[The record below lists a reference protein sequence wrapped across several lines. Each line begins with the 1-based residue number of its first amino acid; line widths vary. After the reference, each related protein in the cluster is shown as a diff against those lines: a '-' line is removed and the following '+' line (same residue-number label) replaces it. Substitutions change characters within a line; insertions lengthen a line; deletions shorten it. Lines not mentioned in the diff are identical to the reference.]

1 MRAADIP
8 DQGRCVNLVSIDAQ
22 SFLDHITYLNVAL
35 ATPFFLFCLFQ
46 ITLTPVL
53 QLFTYYVSFSVCAAL
68 LYLRMG
74 WVGIVGFFIACVVLP
89 CIIVLVRGIAKATR
103 MYQTKA
109 DERVRLT
116 SEMLHGIR
124 IIKYY
129 VWERPF
135 LKRID
140 EARSAELRKLLMF
153 SLLRSLNSVLTLL
166 SPPTATF
173 LTFLV
178 CVAAGGTI
186 THTKVFTAFSTFNM
200 MRLPFAHLGQ
210 FFNTL
215 AQWQISIQRI
225 VDFLNLPD
233 MKTQQSLEDDE
244 STNKDEEDETSL
256 STGFED
262 KNEDANIVASLNDC
276 TFKWPDGNTAISNV
290 NITINKGELVIVVGQ
305 VGSGKS
311 AFVSSLLG
319 ELTKSS
325 GQAHLPRS
333 VAYVPQTPWI
343 LVC

>member
-1 MRAADIP
+1 
-8 DQGRCVNLVSIDAQ
+8 
-22 SFLDHITYLNVAL
+22 
-35 ATPFFLFCLFQ
+35 
-46 ITLTPVL
+46 
-53 QLFTYYVSFSVCAAL
+53 
-68 LYLRMG
+68 MG
-74 WVGIVGFFIACVVLP
+74 WVGIVGFFIACAVLP

-116 SEMLHGIR
+116 SEMLQGIR
-124 IIKYY
+124 IVKYY
-129 VWERPF
+129 VWEKPF

-140 EARSAELRKLLMF
+140 DAREAELRKLLMF

-178 CVAAGGTI
+178 FVAAGGTI

-233 MKTQQSLEDDE
+233 MNTQQNQDTEE
-244 STNKDEEDETSL
+244 TTDEEETSL
-256 STGFED
+256 FADFED
-262 KNEDANIVASLNDC
+262 CHDEDPNVVATLKDC
-276 TFKWPDGNTAISNV
+276 TFNWPDGNTAISNV
-290 NITINKGELVIVVGQ
+290 NLTIKKGELVIVVGQ

-311 AFVSSLLG
+311 AFVYSLLG
-319 ELTKSS
+319 ELTKTS

-343 LVC
+343 LVCCFSRTFIIHVIKCAHTVWLL

>member
-1 MRAADIP
+1 MDSP
-8 DQGRCVNLVSIDAQ
+8 
-22 SFLDHITYLNVAL
+22 
-35 ATPFFLFCLFQ
+35 
-46 ITLTPVL
+46 
-53 QLFTYYVSFSVCAAL
+53 VCAAL

-74 WVGIVGFFIACVVLP
+74 WVGIVGFFIACAALP

-103 MYQTKA
+103 MYQAKA

-129 VWERPF
+129 VWEKPF
-135 LKRID
+135 LKRIND
-140 EARSAELRKLLMF
+140 VRAAELRKLLMF

-178 CVAAGGTI
+178 FIAVDGTI

-225 VDFLNLPD
+225 VEFLNLPD
-233 MKTQQSLEDDE
+233 MMTQKKHDDFEASDKSHSVEMDEHDEHDED
-244 STNKDEEDETSL
+244 TNV
-256 STGFED
+256 
-262 KNEDANIVASLNDC
+262 VASLKDC
-276 TFKWPDGNTAISNV
+276 TFNWPDGNTAISDV

-311 AFVSSLLG
+311 AFVYSLLG

-325 GQAHLPRS
+325 GEAHLPRS

-343 LVC
+343 LVCCSSHLLHLASSFGHTFVVDDVDRTKH

>member
-1 MRAADIP
+1 
-8 DQGRCVNLVSIDAQ
+8 
-22 SFLDHITYLNVAL
+22 
-35 ATPFFLFCLFQ
+35 
-46 ITLTPVL
+46 
-53 QLFTYYVSFSVCAAL
+53 
-68 LYLRMG
+68 MG
-74 WVGIVGFFIACVVLP
+74 WVGIVGFFIACAVLP
-89 CIIVLVRGIAKATR
+89 CSIALVRGIAKATR
-103 MYQTKA
+103 MYQAKA

-129 VWERPF
+129 VWEWPF

-140 EARSAELRKLLMF
+140 EAREAELRKLLMF
-153 SLLRSLNSVLTLL
+153 SLLRSMNSVLTLL

-178 CVAAGGTI
+178 FVAAGGTI

-233 MKTQQSLEDDE
+233 MKTRQNKDDERTTSEDD
-244 STNKDEEDETSL
+244 DDETSL
-256 STGFED
+256 SDNFGDSYDDEQP
-262 KNEDANIVASLNDC
+262 NVVASLKDC
-276 TFKWPDGNTAISNV
+276 TFNWPDGNTAISNV

-311 AFVSSLLG
+311 AFVYSLLG
-319 ELTKSS
+319 ELTKAS
-325 GQAHLPRS
+325 GQAHLPHS

-343 LVC
+343 LVCCFFLFIFT